1 MKAFTAAKDLAKKYH
16 AELVVLTAVEASS
29 PYFLPQVP
37 PGDEPDTRR
46 YETDKDRKEL
56 TELVRLAKADRI
68 DARAEVLDKGGPA
81 IKQIL
86 DYAERGGFDLI
97 VAGTRGLGGFSKILL
112 GSVSTSLVSHAHCPV
127 LVAR

>member
-16 AELVVLTAVEASS
+16 AELVVLTAVEASP

-37 PGDEPDTRR
+37 PGDEPDNRG

-56 TELVRLAKADRI
+56 TELVRLAKADGI
-68 DARAEVLDKGGPA
+68 DARAEVLDEGGPA

-86 DYAERGGFDLI
+86 DYAEQGGFDLI
-97 VAGTRGLGGFSKILL
+97 VAGTRGLGGFSKMLL
-112 GSVSTSLVSHAHCPV
+112 GSVSSSLVSRVHCPV
-127 LVAR
+127 LVVR